1 MHLVKHIFFDLDR
14 TLWDFEKN
22 AFETLAELFQLHALQ
37 SRGVSRL
44 EDFINCYKKHN
55 ESLWALNREGK
66 VTKEILRSKRFCL
79 ALDEFGIQDD
89 YLAKKLG
96 DQYIQQ
102 CPLKINMFPFTHEVL
117 SYLQEKYHLHII
129 TNGFE
134 EVQHVKLEQ
143 SKLSPYFQQI
153 ITSEQV
159 GVKKPDPAIFQYAL
173 QKASS
178 NANQS
183 IMIGDDLPVDILGAK
198 AIGMKQVYFNPHQE
212 AHQEELT
219 HEITCLS
226 ELMTLL

>member
-37 SRGVSRL
+37 SRGVSSL

-55 ESLWALNREGK
+55 ESLWALYREGK
-66 VTKEILRSKRFCL
+66 VTKEILRSKRFRL

-102 CPLKINMFPFTHEVL
+102 CPLKTNMFPFTHEVL

-143 SKLSPYFQQI
+143 SKLSHYFEQI
-153 ITSEQV
+153 
-159 GVKKPDPAIFQYAL
+159 
-173 QKASS
+173 
-178 NANQS
+178 
-183 IMIGDDLPVDILGAK
+183 
-198 AIGMKQVYFNPHQE
+198 NPRPGCLVV
-212 AHQEELT
+212 AVRT
-219 HEITCLS
+219 HEATPHMKSRTAHRVPALKVTAAIV
-226 ELMTLL
+226 